1 MSPEHSA
8 RSAPTAWKF
17 NKEIILGEIGSL
29 LGAYAAA
36 WIATR
41 LTRSSA
47 LISAALIPGTLL
59 GGTVF
64 WLTARISHMRERR
77 NWSVGVL
84 ARDITYFTPVAA
96 VLGFAVYDPAI
107 FFASRFLLVRGA
119 GVVLSVA
126 GGQIT
131 AFSLFLASMNAYRLV
146 LARTGMRHL

>member
-1 MSPEHSA
+1 M
-8 RSAPTAWKF
+8 PTAWKF

-29 LGAYAAA
+29 LGAYIAAL
-36 WIATR
+36 IASR

-64 WLTARISHMRERR
+64 WLTARISHMHERR

-84 ARDITYFTPVAA
+84 ARDISYFTPVAA

-107 FFASRFLLVRGA
+107 FFTSRFLLVRGA
-119 GVVLSVA
+119 GVILSVA